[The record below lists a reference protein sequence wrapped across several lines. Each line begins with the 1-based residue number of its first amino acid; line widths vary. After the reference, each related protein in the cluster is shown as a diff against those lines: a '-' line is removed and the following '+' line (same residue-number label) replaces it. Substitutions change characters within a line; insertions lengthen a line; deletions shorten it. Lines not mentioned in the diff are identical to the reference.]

1 MYLLEQD
8 YISNWKR
15 NIFLLKSQAIC
26 HPGLFSHYKQNSN
39 SIKNNL
45 KRFLLSF
52 LKTLISEALWSA
64 DVSPKA
70 KPHLFGCS
78 EGRSRLYTHTIW
90 LQDTFP
96 FQRLREGAE
105 LPESLYLHPIPTDAH
120 DKTCFLLETVISVPE
135 LAMVLNVLFVKF
147 FTSETRI
154 PLNKRSI
161 NKKSYLLFVCANP
174 R

>member
-1 MYLLEQD
+1 MPPR
-8 YISNWKR
+8 S
-15 NIFLLKSQAIC
+15 
-26 HPGLFSHYKQNSN
+26 FSHYKQNSN
-39 SIKNNL
+39 SIKINPR
-45 KRFLLSF
+45 RFLLSF

-90 LQDTFP
+90 LLQETLP

-105 LPESLYLHPIPTDAH
+105 FPKSLYLHPIPTDAH
-120 DKTCFLLETVISVPE
+120 DKTCFLLETVSSVPE

-147 FTSETRI
+147 FTSKTRI
-154 PLNKRSI
+154 PLNKRSM

-174 R
+174 H